1 MPNNT
6 LLTKFEKFVLPI
18 FEKIDINMAENLKL
32 AEIRDL
38 LLPRLL
44 SGKMIGA

>member
-1 MPNNT
+1 MPNNS
-6 LLTKFEKFVLPI
+6 LLTKFEKFILPI
-18 FEKIDINMAENLKL
+18 FEKIDANMAENLKL

-44 SGKMIGA
+44 SGDFL